1 MGDVDLLFGN
11 EPYKDGHRCCEGTHS
26 SIIVRSEKKMPP
38 AKWTTTEQYLWL
50 QEQFPEYT
58 ALHDGDKEYMHF
70 WPKIYLHWFR
80 RWPERAILFP
90 GIPNK
95 TMLKKEQQ
103 TAETHAEDSRKVQL
117 QTWFRWRTNAS
128 KKNRGLKKDTSIFE
142 AALVPKSRAK
152 SAEEIYMDMV
162 YNERI
167 KPLIKAEQEA
177 GNITTAGQRM
187 ALGRKFCKELLED
200 ESDEVKEEVR
210 EKYDKQKKVKR
221 VMLDDEDD
229 NDETDADAIAKAI
242 DDLPIICQ
250 CFAQL
255 RHDWDIVSLSCHP
268 SETPA
273 GSNFSQ
279 LCPDKDN
286 TFLAAYQQYAELI
299 FPANERDP
307 LLPGVGDDNEL
318 EELEGCD
325 NGEEDGGCDGSMD
338 WNIPGFATS
347 STKISD
353 ASMSGFGNTE
363 AGISDASS
371 FNELDQSVFNSKAQS
386 NTSFEQAQPDAWSGF
401 GNTKAGISDASSL
414 NELDQSVSNS
424 EAQSNTSFGQAQ
436 PDASLAQAQLHASFD
451 WHNISTLPPDPTSV
465 PGLNEVFGSSFSHAD
480 LIAMGFLGGGSTMP
494 NPFPPAFSSLAPS
507 LTDARSTV
515 PGYYDAQHDTQYGTQ
530 MWNFSNLDSQGWE
543 MPSLS
548 SFLSSPISAKR
559 TTTTTEQDE
568 VLPHFTRQS
577 PILPA
582 ANHPAYDSAED
593 LDSIHTGAGLPK
605 SKRKRK
611 SKLPAAEVDCNP
623 AIEPTPTITPM
634 NTAKPKAKPK
644 AKPLTKSGAVTETL
658 HATADEGNVLGHLT
672 APNTATKR
680 NLAVDIGAA
689 PRVSKRIPI
698 KSRRNDVADAIG
710 SDGST
715 FVGVGRDDPPV
726 LEDVGASMMKRPPNS
741 TMGSMIPAKKRRT
754 KA

>member
-1 MGDVDLLFGN
+1 MCAGP
-11 EPYKDGHRCCEGTHS
+11 EP
-26 SIIVRSEKKMPP
+26 
-38 AKWTTTEQYLWL
+38 
-50 QEQFPEYT
+50 
-58 ALHDGDKEYMHF
+58 
-70 WPKIYLHWFR
+70 
-80 RWPERAILFP
+80 
-90 GIPNK
+90 
-95 TMLKKEQQ
+95 
-103 TAETHAEDSRKVQL
+103 
-117 QTWFRWRTNAS
+117 
-128 KKNRGLKKDTSIFE
+128 
-142 AALVPKSRAK
+142 
-152 SAEEIYMDMV
+152 
-162 YNERI
+162 
-167 KPLIKAEQEA
+167 
-177 GNITTAGQRM
+177 
-187 ALGRKFCKELLED
+187 
-200 ESDEVKEEVR
+200 
-210 EKYDKQKKVKR
+210 
-221 VMLDDEDD
+221 
-229 NDETDADAIAKAI
+229 
-242 DDLPIICQ
+242 
-250 CFAQL
+250 
-255 RHDWDIVSLSCHP
+255 RHDWDIVSSLCHP

-307 LLPGVGDDNEL
+307 LLPGVGDDNEI
-318 EELEGCD
+318 EELEGCN
-325 NGEEDGGCDGSMD
+325 NGEEDMNGGCDGSID

-363 AGISDASS
+363 ASISDASS
-371 FNELDQSVFNSKAQS
+371 FNELDQSVFDSEAQS
-386 NTSFEQAQPDAWSGF
+386 NASFEQAQPDALSDF
-401 GNTKAGISDASSL
+401 GNTKAGISDASL

-424 EAQSNTSFGQAQ
+424 EAQSNVSFGQAQ
-436 PDASLAQAQLHASFD
+436 PDASLVQAQLHASFD

-465 PGLNEVFGSSFSHAD
+465 PGMNEEFGSSFSHAD

-515 PGYYDAQHDTQYGTQ
+515 PGYYDAQHDMQYSMH

-548 SFLSSPISAKR
+548 SFLSSPISAEH

-568 VLPHFTRQS
+568 VLPHFTHQS

-582 ANHPAYDSAED
+582 ANHPADDSAED

-605 SKRKRK
+605 SKRKHK
-611 SKLPAAEVDCNP
+611 SKLPAAKVNCNP

-644 AKPLTKSGAVTETL
+644 AKPVTKSGAVTETS
-658 HATADEGNVLGHLT
+658 HATADEGNTLGHLT

-680 NLAVDIGAA
+680 NPAVDIGAA
-689 PRVSKRIPI
+689 PH
-698 KSRRNDVADAIG
+698 
-710 SDGST
+710 GST
-715 FVGVGRDDPPV
+715 FVGIGREDPPV
-726 LEDVGASMMKRPPNS
+726 LEDVGASMTKRPPNS
-741 TMGSMIPAKKRRT
+741 TMGNMIPAKKRRT

>member
-1 MGDVDLLFGN
+1 ML
-11 EPYKDGHRCCEGTHS
+11 
-26 SIIVRSEKKMPP
+26 P

-58 ALHDGDKEYMHF
+58 TLHDGDKEYTHF

-117 QTWFRWRTNAS
+117 QTWFHWRTNAS

-142 AALVPKSRAK
+142 AALVLKSRAK

-162 YNERI
+162 YNEWI

-187 ALGRKFCKELLED
+187 ALGQKFCKELLED

-221 VMLDDEDD
+221 VMLDNEDD

-250 CFAQL
+250 RFARL
-255 RHDWDIVSLSCHP
+255 IKKKTRFIVSFINMTNELTLLRCHP

-286 TFLAAYQQYAELI
+286 TFLVAYQQYAELI
-299 FPANERDP
+299 FPANEHDP

-325 NGEEDGGCDGSMD
+325 NGEEDGGCDGSID

-371 FNELDQSVFNSKAQS
+371 FNELDQSVFNSEAQS

-401 GNTKAGISDASSL
+401 GNTEAGISDASSL

-424 EAQSNTSFGQAQ
+424 EAQSNTSFRQAQ

-515 PGYYDAQHDTQYGTQ
+515 PGYYDAQHDTRYGTQ

-548 SFLSSPISAKR
+548 SFLSSPISAER

-605 SKRKRK
+605 SKRKHK
-611 SKLPAAEVDCNP
+611 SKLPAAEVNCNP

-644 AKPLTKSGAVTETL
+644 VKPLTKSGAVTETL

-680 NLAVDIGAA
+680 NPAVDISAA
-689 PRVSKRIPI
+689 PRMVRL
-698 KSRRNDVADAIG
+698 
-710 SDGST
+710 
-715 FVGVGRDDPPV
+715 FVGIGRDDPPV
-726 LEDVGASMMKRPPNS
+726 LEDVGASMMKHPPNS
-741 TMGSMIPAKKRRT
+741 TMGSMIPAKKRRM

>member
-1 MGDVDLLFGN
+1 MTNELMLL
-11 EPYKDGHRCCEGTHS
+11 R
-26 SIIVRSEKKMPP
+26 
-38 AKWTTTEQYLWL
+38 
-50 QEQFPEYT
+50 
-58 ALHDGDKEYMHF
+58 
-70 WPKIYLHWFR
+70 
-80 RWPERAILFP
+80 
-90 GIPNK
+90 
-95 TMLKKEQQ
+95 
-103 TAETHAEDSRKVQL
+103 
-117 QTWFRWRTNAS
+117 
-128 KKNRGLKKDTSIFE
+128 
-142 AALVPKSRAK
+142 
-152 SAEEIYMDMV
+152 
-162 YNERI
+162 
-167 KPLIKAEQEA
+167 
-177 GNITTAGQRM
+177 
-187 ALGRKFCKELLED
+187 
-200 ESDEVKEEVR
+200 
-210 EKYDKQKKVKR
+210 
-221 VMLDDEDD
+221 
-229 NDETDADAIAKAI
+229 
-242 DDLPIICQ
+242 
-250 CFAQL
+250 
-255 RHDWDIVSLSCHP
+255 CHP

-299 FPANERDP
+299 FHKPIFTVQITLRTSATRYCQ
-307 LLPGVGDDNEL
+307 VL
-318 EELEGCD
+318 EMTMSLKSLKD
-325 NGEEDGGCDGSMD
+325 ATMVKRMEDVMVPWIGIFQVFISFHARVMQADASM
-338 WNIPGFATS
+338 IGFATS

-371 FNELDQSVFNSKAQS
+371 FNELDQSVFNSEAQS

-401 GNTKAGISDASSL
+401 GNTEAGISDASSL

-465 PGLNEVFGSSFSHAD
+465 PGLNEVFRSSFSHAD

-515 PGYYDAQHDTQYGTQ
+515 PGYYDAQHDTRYGTQ

-548 SFLSSPISAKR
+548 SFLSSPISAER

-680 NLAVDIGAA
+680 NPAVDIGAA
-689 PRVSKRIPI
+689 PRVSK
-698 KSRRNDVADAIG
+698 RNDVADAIG

-741 TMGSMIPAKKRRT
+741 TMGSMIPANCVVNLIPLISGISSALVLLAYEGEVEKGCSAYGSEQVAVAGCGPILTMYNRMTLPFFDGLMDTDGGAARRIHAECMEVT
-754 KA
+754 RWRWDVDPYWEVLLIMYERGMPPFFENGIKY

>member
-1 MGDVDLLFGN
+1 ML
-11 EPYKDGHRCCEGTHS
+11 
-26 SIIVRSEKKMPP
+26 P

-50 QEQFPEYT
+50 QEQFQEYT
-58 ALHDGDKEYMHF
+58 AIHDGDKEYTLF
-70 WPKIYLHWFR
+70 WPKIYLYWFS

-90 GIPNK
+90 GIANE
-95 TMLKKEQQ
+95 TMLEKEQQ
-103 TAETHAEDSRKVQL
+103 TAETDAVDSRKAQL

-128 KKNRGLKKDTSIFE
+128 KKNRGLKKDTSVFE
-142 AALVPKSRAK
+142 AALVPKSRVK
-152 SAEEIYMDMV
+152 STEEIYMDMV
-162 YNERI
+162 YSERI
-167 KPLIKAEQEA
+167 KPLVKAEQEA
-177 GNITTAGQRM
+177 GNISTAGQCM
-187 ALGRKFCKELLED
+187 ALSRRFCKELLED

-210 EKYDKQKKVKR
+210 ERYSRQKKVKR
-221 VMLDDEDD
+221 VVLDDEDD

-250 CFAQL
+250 RFARL
-255 RHDWDIVSLSCHP
+255 IKKKTRFIVSFMCAGPEPRHDWDIVSLSCHP

-299 FPANERDP
+299 FPANKRDP
-307 LLPGVGDDNEL
+307 LLPGVGDGNEI

-325 NGEEDGGCDGSMD
+325 NGEEDMNGGCDGSMD

-347 STKISD
+347 SD
-353 ASMSGFGNTE
+353 ASMMSGFGNTE

-371 FNELDQSVFNSKAQS
+371 INELDQSVFNSEAQS
-386 NTSFEQAQPDAWSGF
+386 NASFEQAEPDALSGF
-401 GNTKAGISDASSL
+401 GNTKAGISDALL
-414 NELDQSVSNS
+414 NELDQSTSNS
-424 EAQSNTSFGQAQ
+424 EAQSNVPFGQAQ
-436 PDASLAQAQLHASFD
+436 TDASLAQAQLHASFD

-465 PGLNEVFGSSFSHAD
+465 DGMNEVFGSSFSHAD

-494 NPFPPAFSSLAPS
+494 NPFPPAFSSFAPS

-515 PGYYDAQHDTQYGTQ
+515 PGYYDMQHDTRYGT

-548 SFLSSPISAKR
+548 SFLSSPISAER
-559 TTTTTEQDE
+559 TTTTAEQDE

-582 ANHPAYDSAED
+582 ANHPADDSAED

-605 SKRKRK
+605 SKRKHK
-611 SKLPAAEVDCNP
+611 LKLPAAKVNCNP
-623 AIEPTPTITPM
+623 AIEPTPTITPPM

-644 AKPLTKSGAVTETL
+644 AKPLTKSGAVTETS
-658 HATADEGNVLGHLT
+658 HATADKGNTLGHLT

-680 NLAVDIGAA
+680 NPAVDIGAA

-698 KSRRNDVADAIG
+698 KSRRNDVADTIG
-710 SDGST
+710 SGGST
-715 FVGVGRDDPPV
+715 FVGIGREDPPV
-726 LEDVGASMMKRPPNS
+726 LGDVGASMMKCPPNL
-741 TMGSMIPAKKRRT
+741 TMGSVIPAKKRRT

>member
-1 MGDVDLLFGN
+1 
-11 EPYKDGHRCCEGTHS
+11 
-26 SIIVRSEKKMPP
+26 
-38 AKWTTTEQYLWL
+38 
-50 QEQFPEYT
+50 
-58 ALHDGDKEYMHF
+58 
-70 WPKIYLHWFR
+70 
-80 RWPERAILFP
+80 
-90 GIPNK
+90 
-95 TMLKKEQQ
+95 MLKKEQQ
-103 TAETHAEDSRKVQL
+103 TAETHAEDSRKV
-117 QTWFRWRTNAS
+117 TWFRWWTNAS

-221 VMLDDEDD
+221 VMLDNEDD

-250 CFAQL
+250 RFARL
-255 RHDWDIVSLSCHP
+255 IKKKTRFIVSFMCAGPEPRHDWDIVSLSCHP

-299 FPANERDP
+299 FHKPIFTVQITLRMSATRYCQ
-307 LLPGVGDDNEL
+307 VL
-318 EELEGCD
+318 EMTMSLKSLKD
-325 NGEEDGGCDGSMD
+325 ATMVKRMEDVMVPWIGIFQVFISFCARVMQADASM
-338 WNIPGFATS
+338 IGFATS

-363 AGISDASS
+363 AGISDTSS
-371 FNELDQSVFNSKAQS
+371 FNELDQSVFNSEAQS

-401 GNTKAGISDASSL
+401 GNTEAGISDASSL

-436 PDASLAQAQLHASFD
+436 PDASLAQAQIHASFN

-515 PGYYDAQHDTQYGTQ
+515 PGYYDAQHDMRYGTQ

-548 SFLSSPISAKR
+548 SFLSSPISAER

-605 SKRKRK
+605 SKHKRK
-611 SKLPAAEVDCNP
+611 SKLPAAEVNCNP

-634 NTAKPKAKPK
+634 NTAKPK

-680 NLAVDIGAA
+680 NPAVDIGAA

-710 SDGST
+710 SDGSM

-741 TMGSMIPAKKRRT
+741 TMGSMIPAKHRKRRT